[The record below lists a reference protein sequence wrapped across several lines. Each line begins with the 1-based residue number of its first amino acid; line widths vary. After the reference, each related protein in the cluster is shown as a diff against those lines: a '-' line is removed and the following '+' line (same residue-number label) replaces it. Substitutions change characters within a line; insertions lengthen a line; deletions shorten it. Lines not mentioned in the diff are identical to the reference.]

1 MLGSLLVKRSTIL
14 IPLIHNFAMQKGL
27 TKLISLN
34 SVRPFC
40 WFHTYYLITT
50 RFRINNAKISCV
62 IILLSNRT
70 LSTRKR
76 PVYKAFQKFLCHC
89 ATPFDTFF
97 VNPFD
102 TLLSFQNRSQNR
114 TATCTTHTPHPKM
127 KISRLQN
134 NLPERLFSL
143 FFLLIFVLLS
153 GTFAVNGRIRVP

>member
-1 MLGSLLVKRSTIL
+1 M
-14 IPLIHNFAMQKGL
+14 
-27 TKLISLN
+27 ISLN

-89 ATPFDTFF
+89 AT
-97 VNPFD
+97 
-102 TLLSFQNRSQNR
+102 RSQNR

-153 GTFAVNGRIRVP
+153 GTFATFFAIFIFLFKSLNRLFSRLSVYFKASYC